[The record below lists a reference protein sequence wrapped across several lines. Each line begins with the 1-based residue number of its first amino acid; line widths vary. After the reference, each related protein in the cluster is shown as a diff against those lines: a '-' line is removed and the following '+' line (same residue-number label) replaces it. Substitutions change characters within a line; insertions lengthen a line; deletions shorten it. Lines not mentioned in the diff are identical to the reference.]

1 MSIFFAKESAFTL
14 GFSLNDALSA
24 SSLNLESEVQLV
36 FFHPKYNF
44 RDGKDRIMSGDGNKN
59 TETSCL
65 NYARRSP
72 WPMINILRSNQVKA
86 AQKGIPTGLVYK
98 QNDERLSKV
107 GSEVLQ
113 VILFSII

>member
-1 MSIFFAKESAFTL
+1 
-14 GFSLNDALSA
+14 
-24 SSLNLESEVQLV
+24 
-36 FFHPKYNF
+36 
-44 RDGKDRIMSGDGNKN
+44 MSGDGNKN
-59 TETSCL
+59 PAETSCL

-86 AQKGIPTGLVYK
+86 AQKGIPTGLVYQ

-113 VILFSII
+113 VMLVTVICYLSFDILSLDRICLSIEIGRTCQL